1 MTAIGLATAKSGAVE
16 QAITKKKEA
25 LQPLLLGT
33 GRENWMQ
40 ETLTS
45 VSVSVCYTRAGKPLT
60 LGMMQKISF
69 ENTDN
74 VINASSFGIKFMSL
88 RSPTFRFRF
97 G

>member
-1 MTAIGLATAKSGAVE
+1 
-16 QAITKKKEA
+16 
-25 LQPLLLGT
+25 
-33 GRENWMQ
+33 MQ